1 MNYKEIKDIL
11 DDINETLYYHENAP
25 TSDKQVLAL
34 EELEKLVDELQ
45 DLIK

>member
-1 MNYKEIKDIL
+1 MQYKEIRRL
-11 DDINETLYYHENAP
+11 TEEINEQLYYHENAP